1 MLINALRFFLPTV
14 IEPKNRHIMKTT
26 GYTYSM
32 DNCKF
37 SRRIAKGLVGVIVVS
52 AICAFVLIGY
62 DLERPG
68 QLIVGSIFGLI
79 VLMQLHALLR
89 SGIYFLTKI
98 EFKED
103 KVYLYVDRF
112 DKEYKKYEFDIN
124 STRIQIFELFFPF
137 TRYGR
142 NYKLLFNVRDA
153 KLKKYITIYA
163 QHEIG
168 GWNIDKFKEVY
179 SMYGKMKGVA
189 TSTVSFN
196 KYGLLE

>member
-1 MLINALRFFLPTV
+1 
-14 IEPKNRHIMKTT
+14 
-26 GYTYSM
+26 
-32 DNCKF
+32 
-37 SRRIAKGLVGVIVVS
+37 
-52 AICAFVLIGY
+52 VLIGY

-124 STRIQIFELFFPF
+124 STRIQIFELFFPI